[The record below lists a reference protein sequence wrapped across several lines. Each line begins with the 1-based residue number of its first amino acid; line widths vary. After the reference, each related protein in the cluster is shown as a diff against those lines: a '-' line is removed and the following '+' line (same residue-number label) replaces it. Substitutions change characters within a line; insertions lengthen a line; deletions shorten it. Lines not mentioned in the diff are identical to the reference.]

1 MIYPIGGCSTHPIIH
16 VAGAVAGAVAHV
28 DAAYVAYA
36 TAENNTFNNTN
47 NGNNNANYANYYDSK
62 QGIVRNYCEKPC
74 LADPV

>member
-1 MIYPIGGCSTHPIIH
+1 MTRICSITPIVH
-16 VAGAVAGAVAHV
+16 VAVADV
-28 DAAYVAYA
+28 DAAYGAYA
-36 TAENNTFNNTN
+36 AGNNTFNNTN

>member
-16 VAGAVAGAVAHV
+16 VAGAVAGAVADV
-28 DAAYVAYA
+28 DAAYGAYA
-36 TAENNTFNNTN
+36 AAENNTFDNTN

-62 QGIVRNYCEKPC
+62 QGIVRNYWGKPC

>member
-1 MIYPIGGCSTHPIIH
+1 M
-16 VAGAVAGAVAHV
+16 
-28 DAAYVAYA
+28 DAAYGAYA
-36 TAENNTFNNTN
+36 AAENNTFNNTN

>member
-16 VAGAVAGAVAHV
+16 VAGAVADV
-28 DAAYVAYA
+28 DAAYGAYA
-36 TAENNTFNNTN
+36 AAENNTFNNTN

-62 QGIVRNYCEKPC
+62 QGIVRNYCDESC